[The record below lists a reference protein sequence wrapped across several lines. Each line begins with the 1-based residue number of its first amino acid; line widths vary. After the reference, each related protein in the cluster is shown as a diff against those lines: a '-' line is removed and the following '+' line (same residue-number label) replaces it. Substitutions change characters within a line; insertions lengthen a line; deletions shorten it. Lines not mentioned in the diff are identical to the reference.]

1 MMNSMGKWYCD
12 SPLQILG
19 DWAIVF
25 TVVLWESAI
34 LCDISYWRTAARVS
48 VAGVI
53 LLLDSK
59 IAGVSY
65 VHSL

>member
-1 MMNSMGKWYCD
+1 MMNSVGKWYCD

-19 DWAIVF
+19 DWTIVF

-34 LCDISYWRTAARVS
+34 LCDISHWRTAARVS

-53 LLLDSK
+53 LFHSASLLS
-59 IAGVSY
+59 VR
-65 VHSL
+65 